1 MNNKSK
7 GIFGT
12 EMIEIRKI
20 RMPRKA
26 RACINCIFH
35 FNTHISIRIMKQF
48 DRNNTG
54 EEEEKVQVDACY
66 HSKDQ
71 LTAKIHSRTQPGS
84 THKSTHT
91 KNTTK
96 KKGNKLGV

>member
-1 MNNKSK
+1 
-7 GIFGT
+7 
-12 EMIEIRKI
+12 
-20 RMPRKA
+20 MPRKTL
-26 RACINCIFH
+26 ACINCIFH

-84 THKSTHT
+84 THKSTNTHT
-91 KNTTK
+91 HKTQPKRKETNGGLKSDTTK
-96 KKGNKLGV
+96 K